1 MSRPLSSSHG
11 LLRLTAAAVV
21 LATLAGCNTT
31 YLVAGSAA
39 AVTLGPSVVTGRNPF
54 YLMDKY
60 FGRSCADYTY
70 FDRPVRCANDNG

>member
-1 MSRPLSSSHG
+1 MTRPHPTARG
-11 LLRLTAAAVV
+11 LFRLTAAAVLV
-21 LATLAGCNTT
+21 ATLAGCNH
-31 YLVAGSAA
+31 YVVAGSAA

-70 FDRPVRCANDNG
+70 FDRPVRCVNDNG